1 MYVIAAVQSNRPDKV
16 NEFFE
21 KMTPQLQ
28 GQSGWSE
35 WFGET
40 NCFFTSSCYLVG
52 VVQVTLLFRLPSL
65 SVLSL
70 SFVSAAMAVHL
81 LTPALPMS
89 HFKLSSPSPFLS
101 LFCLPCSFRHLSI
114 FLSSLLRRLSPLTSV
129 SFFYCSLHFLF
140 LISSLFPRSSISN

>member
-52 VVQVTLLFRLPSL
+52 VAQVTLLFRLPSFLVLCLCCDGCPSPYSRSPHVSFQAVFPCSISVPLLLALLFSASFSHLFFVVSLL
-65 SVLSL
+65 SLLSL
-70 SFVSAAMAVHL
+70 SFI
-81 LTPALPMS
+81 ALS
-89 HFKLSSPSPFLS
+89 TFSFLS
-101 LFCLPCSFRHLSI
+101 PAYSHVLQ
-114 FLSSLLRRLSPLTSV
+114 SLTNYLAV
-129 SFFYCSLHFLF
+129 
-140 LISSLFPRSSISN
+140 